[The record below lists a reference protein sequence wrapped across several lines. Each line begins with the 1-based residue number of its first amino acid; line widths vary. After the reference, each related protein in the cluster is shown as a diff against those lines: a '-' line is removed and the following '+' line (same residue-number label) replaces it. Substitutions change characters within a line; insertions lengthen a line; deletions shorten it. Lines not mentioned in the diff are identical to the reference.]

1 MFVGFSFIY
10 YFSKIKVG
18 LKGNINHLL
27 NFYVVILILPT
38 YDNNKKPRKLSIFFK
53 IQFRNSSHPPIKNIR
68 SHCLLL
74 FYFYS
79 VFVRFS
85 FIQSPLLLLKFQLFS
100 LVFSSLINNLQ
111 FYEFSSFPSTF
122 IDLSLVMVLLSFT
135 YRFLGV
141 VHYNSTAIDVM

>member
-1 MFVGFSFIY
+1 MWSSLFYQLMTKKNTQRICIFY
-10 YFSKIKVG
+10 KIPFCYS
-18 LKGNINHLL
+18 L
-27 NFYVVILILPT
+27 N
-38 YDNNKKPRKLSIFFK
+38 
-53 IQFRNSSHPPIKNIR
+53 PPIKNIH
-68 SHCLLL
+68 SQFLLL

-79 VFVRFS
+79 VFVCFS

-141 VHYNSTAIDVM
+141 VHYNSTAIDFM